1 MFLPKYKDAIKE
13 VEISLYTDFWTK
25 LENAIQ
31 NQGYLIVKE
40 SLMAINML
48 WIRITYVNIMKVIIV
63 NISL

>member
-1 MFLPKYKDAIKE
+1 MENEKNDLIKLIKDNPKYICFLPKYKDAIKE

-40 SLMAINML
+40 SFDGL
-48 WIRITYVNIMKVIIV
+48 
-63 NISL
+63 